1 MTPGRPGRAARTL
14 VAAGAIGALALGAAP
29 GPAAAGSGGTQVATA
44 QPASRRVVTPRDP
57 RLVETSG
64 VVDRGAT
71 VVLTNDSG
79 SCACL
84 YVVSTR
90 TGRTLGVTRW
100 RSPVRD
106 VEALAPAGPR
116 AVWVGDVGDNR
127 SARGRVVLLR
137 VPVGTRSR
145 TVRPAAYAL
154 AYPRGAHDAESV
166 VVDRRGRVSVVTKS
180 FAGGTVFASTGPL
193 RRDRVNRLR
202 RVARVAELATDA
214 ALSRDGR
221 AVVVR
226 GPAAASV
233 YAYPSWRRLGGF
245 ALPRQRQGE
254 GVAVGPGGRV
264 LLASEGRRSPL
275 LAVTPPAALAAALAG
290 RPAPPTASTSPT
302 PTPSAAPSTTPAAS
316 STASP
321 GLAATDQ
328 EPRAAVAGDPD
339 DDMPWL
345 LWTIPAVIVV
355 GALGIGLGL
364 RRRTP

>member
-1 MTPGRPGRAARTL
+1 MSAPGRVARSL
-14 VAAGAIGALALGAAP
+14 VALGAVGTLAVGLP
-29 GPAAAGSGGTQVATA
+29 GPAPAVTTRSGEVATTTTS
-44 QPASRRVVTPRDP
+44 PVASRRMVTPRDP
-57 RLVETSG
+57 RLVESSG

-127 SARGRVVLLR
+127 SARRRIVLLR

-145 TVRPAAYAL
+145 TVRPSAYAL

-180 FAGGTVFASTGPL
+180 FAGGTVFATTGPL

-214 ALSRDGR
+214 ALSLDGR
-221 AVVVR
+221 SVVVR
-226 GPAAASV
+226 GPAAAGV
-233 YAYPSWRRLGGF
+233 YAYPTWRRLGGF

-290 RPAPPTASTSPT
+290 RPAPSPSATPSPSPSTT
-302 PTPSAAPSTTPAAS
+302 PTPSTAP
-316 STASP
+316 TASASP
-321 GLAATDQ
+321 RLAATTQ
-328 EPRAAVAGDPD
+328 EPRAMVATDRD
-339 DDMPWL
+339 DEPWL
-345 LWTIPAVIVV
+345 LWTIPVVIVL